1 MNESFCVREFLVYV
15 VGVAILEQA
24 TRPLAARYNFPN
36 GSFKLNYPAAMP
48 ALGTPPRSLN
58 SWPGGADG
66 FVRR

>member
-1 MNESFCVREFLVYV
+1 
-15 VGVAILEQA
+15 LEQA